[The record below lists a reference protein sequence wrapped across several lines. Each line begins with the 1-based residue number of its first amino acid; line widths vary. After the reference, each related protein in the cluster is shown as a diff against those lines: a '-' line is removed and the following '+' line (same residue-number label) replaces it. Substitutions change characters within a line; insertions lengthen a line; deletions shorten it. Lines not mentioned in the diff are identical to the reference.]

1 MKLDEVDARIL
12 KILRQDARRPYSEIA
27 REVGRTEVTV
37 RRRIRNLVKEGIIK
51 RFTVV
56 VDRKKIGMTVSAMVR
71 VKTAMS
77 EATAIAERVR
87 DYEEVD
93 EACYLDGPCGILLRV
108 TVGSLNELREFIEK
122 KLGQI
127 EEVETCIVLDTVKS
141 SA

>member
-56 VDRKKIGMTVSAMVR
+56 ADRKKIGMTVSAMVR